1 MTPCPCERLLEAIVG
16 VQVVR
21 PIQPEHKQNDKDEP
35 SMQVDTK
42 KRPARKKQ
50 AVDMTTERDNLEL
63 HVDLCVLRY
72 QQLND
77 RLEAVEMHIKTI
89 NAELDA
95 FKAETNENFHELK
108 DLISRGQGQKFQ
120 VMVAT
125 TGTIIVALIGMLGYV
140 VTHIP
145 K

>member
-1 MTPCPCERLLEAIVG
+1 MPA
-16 VQVVR
+16 
-21 PIQPEHKQNDKDEP
+21 
-35 SMQVDTK
+35 DTAK
-42 KRPARKKQ
+42 PQRRSRARNK
-50 AVDMTTERDNLEL
+50 AMTTERDSLEL

-77 RLEAVEMHIKTI
+77 RLEAVEAHIKTI
-89 NAELDA
+89 NTELDV

-140 VTHIP
+140 ITHLP
-145 K
+145 N